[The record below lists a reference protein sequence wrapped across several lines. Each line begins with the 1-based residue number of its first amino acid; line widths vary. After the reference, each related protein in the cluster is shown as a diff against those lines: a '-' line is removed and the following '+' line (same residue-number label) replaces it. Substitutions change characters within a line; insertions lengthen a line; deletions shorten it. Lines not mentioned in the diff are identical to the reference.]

1 MVATMIV
8 CSAVTLAAIAVPWV
22 RFAYREPGLHIA
34 LETTAALVALL
45 ATFLV
50 AGRFLRGGRVDD
62 LLLTAALGILAASNL
77 LFSALPSAIAN
88 GHPSSTWLWLSMSGQ
103 LLGASALALANVAG
117 PAVVKRPTRRFA
129 QAALASAALVLV
141 VAASASHFAPDVLP
155 VHAPRAGEPPAIGH
169 PAVAVIQ
176 FATMLAF
183 AGAAIGLIRRR
194 DRDAINDPMLGWFA
208 AAAIAA
214 TYARLDFFLYPSLY
228 TEWVYVSDIM
238 RLLSYLL
245 LLVGAAHEIS
255 SYWQRMSESAVLE
268 ERRRM
273 ARDLHDGL
281 AQELAYISR
290 VARGPLDNPARLSQI
305 QASADRALD
314 ESRRAIA
321 ALTRPLDEPLHV
333 VLTQAVEEVA
343 ARSGARPLIEFDV
356 QSDLALDRERRDALV
371 RVTCEAVSNAARHG
385 HAATI
390 RVELHDSGKT
400 ELVVRDDGVG
410 FDPLNLDDDGARGFG
425 IEGMRERI
433 EVLGGTFRIAS
444 QRGLGTSVEVTIG

>member
-1 MVATMIV
+1 MVATMVV
-8 CSAVTLAAIAVPWV
+8 CSAVTIAAIAVPWV

-45 ATFLV
+45 ATFLI
-50 AGRFLRGGRVDD
+50 AGRFFRGGRVDD

-77 LFSALPSAIAN
+77 LFSALPSAFAN

-117 PAVVKRPTRRFA
+117 PGVVKRPSRRFA
-129 QAALASAALVLV
+129 QAALASTALVVV

-155 VHAPRAGEPPAIGH
+155 VHPPRAGELPAIGH

-194 DRDAINDPMLGWFA
+194 DAINDPMLGWFA

-214 TYARLDFFLYPSLY
+214 TFSRLDFFLYPSLY

-290 VARGPLDNPARLSQI
+290 VARAPLDNPARLSQI

-343 ARSGARPLIEFDV
+343 ARSGARALIEFDV
-356 QSDLALDRERRDALV
+356 QADMALDRERRDALV

-385 HAATI
+385 HAGTI
-390 RVELHDSGKT
+390 RVELRDSGRA

-410 FDPLNLDDDGARGFG
+410 FDPANLDDDAARGFG

-444 QRGLGTSVEVTIG
+444 QRGHGTSVEVTIG